1 MNDFPKV
8 ASVISGIY
16 LPEFFP
22 FKLSL
27 SASRLK
33 VAMDKKMPLP
43 PLDSLNDFISKVFIA
58 IAIGGLVFALS
69 LFLAMMIYPHFP
81 K

>member
-1 MNDFPKV
+1 MDN
-8 ASVISGIY
+8 
-16 LPEFFP
+16 
-22 FKLSL
+22 KL
-27 SASRLK
+27 
-33 VAMDKKMPLP
+33 PLP
-43 PLDSLNDFISKVFIA
+43 PLDGLNDFISEVFIA

>member
-1 MNDFPKV
+1 
-8 ASVISGIY
+8 
-16 LPEFFP
+16 
-22 FKLSL
+22 
-27 SASRLK
+27 
-33 VAMDKKMPLP
+33 MDKKMPLP